1 MTTAAAAAAA
11 AAGAGAAAFWWLS
24 ETSVKPATTAT
35 KLLITNKYLIHTR
48 AHKVLVQLANM
59 RKSFTVYVTVYK
71 IPCADDDGGD
81 AIADKKA
88 IKARNDYKR

>member
-35 KLLITNKYLIHTR
+35 ELLITNTH
-48 AHKVLVQLANM
+48 AQ
-59 RKSFTVYVTVYK
+59 
-71 IPCADDDGGD
+71 
-81 AIADKKA
+81 DKKPSTTREQA
-88 IKARNDYKR
+88 EVIHGVRHRLQDPLRR